1 VAEPLTPIMSFNPET
16 AVMSHASTDFV
27 DTHAASHTWAKAAPA
42 LVKAFAWI
50 AEQRRVNRTIATL
63 SDLSDRTL
71 ADIGIARSDI
81 PRVARYGR
89 GAFDSRA

>member
-1 VAEPLTPIMSFNPET
+1 MDARP
-16 AVMSHASTDFV
+16 ASGATG
-27 DTHAASHTWAKAAPA
+27 KAAQTVA
-42 LVKAFAWI
+42 KVVAWVL
-50 AEQRRVNRTIATL
+50 EQRRVNRTIATL

>member
-1 VAEPLTPIMSFNPET
+1 
-16 AVMSHASTDFV
+16 MSHASTDFV
-27 DTHAASHTWAKAAPA
+27 DTRSVPKAVPA
-42 LVKAFAWI
+42 LVKAYAWI

-63 SDLSDRTL
+63 SELSDRTL